1 MNKVCKKYISDAKKF
16 FPIMGKDERNFLRR
30 LNGQLEEFC
39 EDKNITS
46 KQELFEQYRQPYE
59 VANDYY
65 ESVDTDKIIKK
76 IKVSKYIKVFIAV
89 LIAAILIVSSVYITF
104 TAHQQI
110 QFDREE
116 MIDSTVVHDDYKNST
131 DSTLYDSIQSDNF
144 INDNGENIIIDEN
157 EIVEDDEIVFEDE
170 IIE

>member
-1 MNKVCKKYISDAKKF
+1 MNKVCKEYISDAKKF
-16 FPIMGKDERNFLRR
+16 FPIMGKDERNFLRGLSR
-30 LNGQLEEFC
+30 QLEEFC
-39 EDKNITS
+39 EEKNITS
-46 KQELFEQYRQPYE
+46 KQELFEQYRQPYN

-65 ESVDTDKIIKK
+65 ESVDTEKIIKK
-76 IKVSKYIKVFIAV
+76 IKFSKYVKVFVAV

-116 MIDSTVVHDDYKNST
+116 MIGNSQVVKSDT
-131 DSTLYDSIQSDNF
+131 YDEEHNIVKSDNF
-144 INDNGENIIIDEN
+144 IEN
-157 EIVEDDEIVFEDE
+157 EEILEEE